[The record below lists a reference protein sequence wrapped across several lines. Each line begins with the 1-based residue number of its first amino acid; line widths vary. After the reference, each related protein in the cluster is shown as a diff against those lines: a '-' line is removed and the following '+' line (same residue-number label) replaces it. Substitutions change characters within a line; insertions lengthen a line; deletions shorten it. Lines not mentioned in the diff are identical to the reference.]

1 MSLDRIDVIFRL
13 ATLDELESQPVHSG
27 LINTAPFFRNCY
39 FGWGFNYM
47 HYDLEE
53 YFPQSAFCQ
62 CYLGCG
68 SNRLCFDNSLGGKVS
83 LHLVSHKGWSRI
95 TVVLSGLSSPFFSWK
110 WESSR
115 NPPRLV
121 SEYFSNFVQFFSFG
135 KRQPYIEFFNLLYKW
150 VKSVLAHNTVFLWWQ
165 KNGENVWTKGV

>member
-27 LINTAPFFRNCY
+27 LINTAPFSRNCY

-83 LHLVSHKGWSRI
+83 LHLVSYKGWSRI
-95 TVVLSGLSSPFFSWK
+95 TVVLSGLSSPFFS
-110 WESSR
+110 
-115 NPPRLV
+115 
-121 SEYFSNFVQFFSFG
+121 
-135 KRQPYIEFFNLLYKW
+135 
-150 VKSVLAHNTVFLWWQ
+150 
-165 KNGENVWTKGV
+165 